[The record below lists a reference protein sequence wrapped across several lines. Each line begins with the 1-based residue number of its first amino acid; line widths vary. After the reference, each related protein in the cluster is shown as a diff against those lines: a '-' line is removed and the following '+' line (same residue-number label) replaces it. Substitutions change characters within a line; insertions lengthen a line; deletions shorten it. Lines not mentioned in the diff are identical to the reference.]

1 MASGSTYDDS
11 STAAGGD
18 LSADSIRDMWL
29 KGAKSLKTF
38 RIREQ
43 QDVKLGKDDVLSYDG
58 CPRLGKAF
66 QGPCGSQAQ
75 VATFTGGY
83 HQIVSPILVRDGT
96 YAAIQPAVR
105 AAVAEGTIKSR
116 LLSARAT
123 PAAIFTATPRPQ
135 KYRET
140 DGGPLKDAPPLDEM
154 LGWNI
159 ETEVRAGRLH
169 YMHMLCVACLRRA
182 LPQPLVAPAPLD
194 V

>member
-1 MASGSTYDDS
+1 
-11 STAAGGD
+11 
-18 LSADSIRDMWL
+18 MWL

-105 AAVAEGTIKSR
+105 AAVAEAARGVGAVAARQEPQRQRRVAHGRDARGVGDVEGPVLERRAAEERELR
-116 LLSARAT
+116 LVRRDARAQT
-123 PAAIFTATPRPQ
+123 VDGVDAAAERP
-135 KYRET
+135 
-140 DGGPLKDAPPLDEM
+140 GP
-154 LGWNI
+154 
-159 ETEVRAGRLH
+159 
-169 YMHMLCVACLRRA
+169 
-182 LPQPLVAPAPLD
+182 
-194 V
+194 